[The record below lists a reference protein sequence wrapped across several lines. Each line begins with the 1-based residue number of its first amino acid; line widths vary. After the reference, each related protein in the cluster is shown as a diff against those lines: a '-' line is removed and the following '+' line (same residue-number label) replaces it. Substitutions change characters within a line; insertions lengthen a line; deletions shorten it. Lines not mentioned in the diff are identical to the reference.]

1 MNRSARLKVLAF
13 AGSIA
18 LLVCVFFLTAAI
30 SWQRVGELRSRL
42 TKVQAESQRIANQF
56 QDFLNRLNGA
66 LIRYG
71 VTHQQTDWQHFLDDS
86 EALDHWIDLQKP
98 KLITDREKQAMEA
111 IDQAYDDYRASA
123 DQIHANA
130 QRSAQVATSLSDF
143 SRFHETSEHLE
154 GLGVDLANAHRERN
168 NALLADSSRALGY
181 LSLLLLGSFGLLL
194 VFGTGLGIW
203 VYRDL
208 IAPLRMKL
216 VESQALAERHEKLAS
231 LGMLAAG
238 IAHEIRNPLTAIKA
252 CLFLQQ
258 KKALP
263 GSQEATDFQVANRE
277 IARLENIVQDFL
289 RFARPAEPDLRLV
302 SVGEP
307 LQQVHRLLA
316 PQLAKNKVTLV
327 LEDVPAAFAKMD
339 LNQVQQVL
347 INLVQNAAESI
358 GQDGKVT
365 LRARFDSRPLH
376 GKATDVV
383 VLEVEDT
390 GKGIPPEVEK
400 RLFDPFFTTK
410 DTGTGL
416 GLSIVARI
424 VEKHG
429 GALQY
434 RTQVHRGTTFGVV
447 LPRVESPA
455 RPG

>member
-1 MNRSARLKVLAF
+1 MNQGAQLKVLVF
-13 AGSIA
+13 AASIV
-18 LLVCVFFLTAAI
+18 LLVCIFFVTAAT
-30 SWQRVGELRSRL
+30 SWRRVGELRSRL
-42 TKVQAESQRIANQF
+42 TNVQAESQRIANQF

-66 LIRYG
+66 LIHYG
-71 VTHQQTDWQHFLDDS
+71 VTHQQRDWEHFVEDS
-86 EALDHWIDLQKP
+86 EALDRWIDQQKP
-98 KLITDREKQAMEA
+98 KLVTDREKQAMEA
-111 IDQAYDDYRASA
+111 IDRAYDGYRFAA
-123 DQIHANA
+123 GQIRSNA
-130 QRSAQVATSLSDF
+130 LSSAQQTTSLADF
-143 SRFHETSEHLE
+143 SRFHETSEQLE
-154 GLGVDLANAHRERN
+154 ALGVALADAHRERN

-194 VFGTGLGIW
+194 VFGSGLGVW

-263 GSQEATDFQVANRE
+263 GSQEATDFQVVNRE

-289 RFARPAEPDLRLV
+289 RFARPAEPELHVLPVR
-302 SVGEP
+302 EP
-307 LQQVHRLLA
+307 LQQVHALLA
-316 PQLAKNKVTLV
+316 PQLAKNRIALF
-327 LEDVPAAFAKMD
+327 LEEVPVAFARMD
-339 LNQVQQVL
+339 LNQIQQVL

-358 GQDGKVT
+358 GQEGKVR
-365 LRARFDSRPLH
+365 LRARLDSRPLH
-376 GKATDVV
+376 GKMTDVV
-383 VLEVEDT
+383 VLEAEDT
-390 GKGIPPEVEK
+390 GRGIPPEVQK

-429 GALQY
+429 GVLQY

-447 LPRVESPA
+447 LPRVGTAAHE
-455 RPG
+455 G